1 MEDTRSKIRERSYHF
16 YYKRG
21 CLTKKL
27 RNLEK
32 QLNKTPIE
40 NIKKLKDEDL
50 TNLIFNYEKELT
62 EIKFNK
68 VKEKYK
74 KWCGDGDTPH

>member
-1 MEDTRSKIRERSYHF
+1 MEEARLKTRERSYNF

-32 QLNKTPIE
+32 KLDKTPIE

-50 TNLIFNYEKELT
+50 TNIIFNYEKELT

-68 VKEKYK
+68 VKEKYQK
-74 KWCGDGDTPH
+74 IIGTK